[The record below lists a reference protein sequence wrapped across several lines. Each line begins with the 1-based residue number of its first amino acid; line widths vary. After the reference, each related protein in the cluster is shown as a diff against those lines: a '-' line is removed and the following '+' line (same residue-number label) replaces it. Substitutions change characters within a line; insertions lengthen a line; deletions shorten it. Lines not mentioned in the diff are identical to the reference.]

1 MSVDEQGMAVGKE
14 AQMLWQ
20 QGIDWSRRVDTVIK
34 YYLDKPYLK
43 FGPWRRNI
51 AFPLID
57 NLCAQGEVTRAALM
71 EIHGLDSHDDIL
83 TILSNVTM
91 AIQGAGGGQV

>member
-1 MSVDEQGMAVGKE
+1 M
-14 AQMLWQ
+14 
-20 QGIDWSRRVDTVIK
+20 DTVIK